1 MVFRVQFYGQN
12 RADSSSGRPLSVL
25 WRKVGGGGAGV
36 GEKGQASLPH
46 ASIVLGAT
54 LQNSPFELLSNMSS
68 AGERI

>member
-1 MVFRVQFYGQN
+1 MLIQVLDVLF
-12 RADSSSGRPLSVL
+12 LSCGVKL
-25 WRKVGGGGAGV
+25 GGGAGV

>member
-1 MVFRVQFYGQN
+1 MLIQVLDVLF
-12 RADSSSGRPLSVL
+12 LSCGVKL
-25 WRKVGGGGAGV
+25 GGGGAGV

-46 ASIVLGAT
+46 ASIVLEAT